1 LVACMPSRRALA
13 TLATAAIV
21 APAHA
26 QWPERPVRIIVPFPP
41 GGGTDII
48 ARLVAQHLQG
58 ATGQS
63 FIVEN
68 RSGGSGVIG
77 TEAVFRAAPDGL
89 TLAMTSSGPFS
100 ILPLL
105 QSVPYDPMTG
115 FVHVALPAHTP
126 LFMVV
131 PPQAPVRSI
140 AEFIAAARA
149 RPAGMNACNVGVAS
163 PSHLAAE
170 MFAAAFGLRFE
181 AIPHRGSAPALQ
193 DTVAGLCDV
202 LFDSGT
208 SSAGPVRQGQVRA
221 LGVTAP
227 ARLAAFPD
235 VPTIAESGKP
245 GFQASTWSALVAPAG
260 TPAAIVERI
269 NAETRAFIRTAAQQE
284 RLAAQGSVPLDLSP
298 QEFTAFLRAEMDG
311 WREVI
316 RAANIRV

>member
-1 LVACMPSRRALA
+1 MRTTRRALA
-13 TLATAAIV
+13 ALATAPII
-21 APAHA
+21 APAYA
-26 QWPERPVRIIVPFPP
+26 QWPERPVRIIVPFAP

-48 ARLVAQHLQG
+48 ARLVAQHLQTV
-58 ATGQS
+58 TGQS

-115 FVHVALPAHTP
+115 FAHVALPAHTP

-131 PPQAPVRSI
+131 PPTSPHRGI
-140 AEFIAAARA
+140 ADFIAAARA
-149 RPAGMNACNVGVAS
+149 NRSGMNACNVGVAS

-170 MFAAAFGLRFE
+170 MFAAGFGLRFE
-181 AIPHRGSAPALQ
+181 NIPHRGSAPALQ
-193 DTVAGLCDV
+193 DTVAGQCDV

-208 SSAGPVRQGQVRA
+208 SSAAPVRQGQVRA
-221 LGVTAP
+221 LGVTSP
-227 ARLAAFPD
+227 QRLPTFPD
-235 VPTIAESGKP
+235 IPTIAESGKP

-269 NAETRAFIRTAAQQE
+269 NAETRAFVRTAAQQE
-284 RLAAQGSVPLDLSP
+284 RLIAQGSVPLDLSP
-298 QEFTAFLRAEMDG
+298 QGFTDFLRAEMDA

-316 RAANIRV
+316 RTANIRV

>member
-1 LVACMPSRRALA
+1 MQPSRRALA
-13 TLATAAIV
+13 ALSTAAII
-21 APAHA
+21 APAYA

-48 ARLVAQHLQG
+48 ARLVAQHLQTV
-58 ATGQS
+58 TGQT
-63 FIVEN
+63 FLVEN

-105 QSVPYDPMTG
+105 QTVPYDPMTG

-131 PPQAPVRSI
+131 PPQSPHRTVAD
-140 AEFIAAARA
+140 FIAAARA
-149 RPAGMNACNVGVAS
+149 SRTGMNACNVGVAS

-170 MFAAAFGLRFE
+170 MFAAGFGLRFE

-208 SSAGPVRQGQVRA
+208 SSAAPVRQGQVRA
-221 LGVTAP
+221 LGVTSP
-227 ARLAAFPD
+227 QRLPTFPD
-235 VPTIAESGKP
+235 LPTIAESGKP

-269 NAETRAFIRTAAQQE
+269 NAETRAFVRTAAQQE

-298 QEFTAFLRAEMDG
+298 QGFTDFLRAEMDG